1 MAKFKEKTLIIYILI
16 FTVCLSAVILSL
28 GFVFREEKNITEGSW
43 NIRSYGNSVAL
54 YNGTEMVEVYGA
66 ISVED
71 LPEEDKKLLKNGI
84 AFPTKEEARLAI
96 EDYDG

>member
-1 MAKFKEKTLIIYILI
+1 MTKFKEKNIIIYILI
-16 FTVCLSAVILSL
+16 FTLCLSAVILSL
-28 GFVFREEKNITEGSW
+28 GFVFGGRAQSGEEW
-43 NIRSYGNSVAL
+43 NLRSYGNSVAL
-54 YNGTEMVEVYGA
+54 YNGNEIVEVYST

-84 AFPTKEEARLAI
+84 AFPTKEEAKLAI